1 LKIEEIPIL
10 KKISGLNKI
19 SGNTDYQFSSKGFTL
34 AVLYVL
40 VIVPEIIDA
49 GLNIKKGIRDHKES
63 TVVVNALEISSWGLT
78 FLAVLW
84 YHRQLRGTVEEETA
98 EKYLF
103 SFGVLSV
110 ALSIASSALD

>member
-1 LKIEEIPIL
+1 
-10 KKISGLNKI
+10 
-19 SGNTDYQFSSKGFTL
+19 
-34 AVLYVL
+34 
-40 VIVPEIIDA
+40 
-49 GLNIKKGIRDHKES
+49 
-63 TVVVNALEISSWGLT
+63 VVVNALEISSWGLT